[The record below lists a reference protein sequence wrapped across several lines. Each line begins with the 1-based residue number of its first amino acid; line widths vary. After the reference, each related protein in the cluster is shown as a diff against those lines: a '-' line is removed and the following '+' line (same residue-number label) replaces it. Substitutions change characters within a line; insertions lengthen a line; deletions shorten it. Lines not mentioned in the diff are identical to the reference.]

1 MPSTTSNLGLTLPT
15 PNVDTGWGGTLN
27 TDFTIID
34 SIFSST
40 GTAVSMNVGSGKT
53 LAVSGTL
60 LLGSGDG
67 TSSLDTPTIRGPA
80 AVGTNIAGPTI
91 IVKAANGTG
100 TGGSGDIRFQTAP
113 AGTSGSA
120 ANDFQNILSLNSSGR
135 VGILTAT
142 PQDDLELKTSTA
154 VNTFIRVTN
163 TQSESVFASAQF
175 GVTASGS
182 VRLYNK
188 YNSDLKFGTNDIER
202 FSIGSAGQF
211 GIGATPSYGTSGQ
224 VLTSAGSGAAPT
236 WETPDSGIT
245 APASVNLAGASTGN
259 ITGISTDAK
268 IIFVVL
274 NRIRISNTQDALIQ
288 IGSSSIESTGY
299 TSYSAAYGSSSSSGT
314 GTTGFLVKSGST
326 SADITGTITL
336 SNVTGNLWDCSYSL
350 ADTGQSRSIVG
361 GGFTTI
367 AGALQRVRIT
377 TSGGATFDNG
387 DIRVMYL
394 T

>member
-113 AGTSGSA
+113 AGTSGST
-120 ANDFQNILSLNSSGR
+120 ANTFQNILSLNSNGR
-135 VGILTAT
+135 VGILTAN
-142 PQDDLELKTSTA
+142 PEDDLELKTSTA
-154 VNTFIRVTN
+154 VNTFVRVTN
-163 TQSESVFASAQF
+163 TIASAQF
-175 GVTASGS
+175 GIQASGS
-182 VRLYNK
+182 ARLFNK
-188 YNSDLKFGTNDIER
+188 GNYDLKFGTNDIER

-211 GIGATPSYGTSGQ
+211 GIGTTPSYGTSGQ

-236 WETPDSGIT
+236 WETPASTGIT
-245 APASVNLAGASTGN
+245 APASVNLAGAVNGT
-259 ITGISTDAK
+259 ITGISVNAK
-268 IIFVVL
+268 IIFLVL
-274 NRIRISNTQDALIQ
+274 NRIRVSNTEDILIQ
-288 IGSSSIESTGY
+288 VGSSSIDTTSY
-299 TSYSAAYGSSSSSGT
+299 TSYSASYGSGNASAT
-314 GTTGFLVKSGST
+314 GTTGFIVKSGST
-326 SADITGTITL
+326 SADITGTVTL
-336 SNVTGNLWDCSYSL
+336 SNITGNLWDCSYSL
-350 ADTGQSRSIVG
+350 VDTGQNRSIVG
-361 GGFTTI
+361 GGFRTVSG
-367 AGALQRVRIT
+367 GALQRVRIT

>member
-1 MPSTTSNLGLTLPT
+1 
-15 PNVDTGWGGTLN
+15 
-27 TDFTIID
+27 
-34 SIFSST
+34 
-40 GTAVSMNVGSGKT
+40 MNVGSGKT

-113 AGTSGSA
+113 AGTSGST
-120 ANDFQNILSLNSSGR
+120 ANTFQNILSLNSSGR
-135 VGILTAT
+135 VGILTAN
-142 PQDDLELKTSTA
+142 PEDDLELKTSTA
-154 VNTFIRVTN
+154 VNTFVRVTN
-163 TQSESVFASAQF
+163 TIASAQF
-175 GVTASGS
+175 GIQASGS
-182 VRLYNK
+182 ARLFNK
-188 YNSDLKFGTNDIER
+188 GNYDLKFGTNDIER

-211 GIGATPSYGTSGQ
+211 GIGTTPSYGTSGQ
-224 VLTSAGSGAAPT
+224 VLTSAGDNAAPT
-236 WETPDSGIT
+236 WETPASGIT

-288 IGSSSIESTGY
+288 IGASSIESTGY

-336 SNVTGNLWDCSYSL
+336 SNITGNLWDCSYSL